1 MYSDF
6 DSFVSEIEKRVS
18 ADRQGKSI
26 HSIIGIELD
35 KLSTAELLDF
45 FVKQFGDLLIR
56 DYAEQQI
63 IYGTIN
69 AIKYRKEAH
78 A

>member
-1 MYSDF
+1 MYSNF

-18 ADRQGKSI
+18 ADRQGNSI
-26 HSIIGIELD
+26 HYIIGIELD

-45 FVKQFGDLLIR
+45 FIKQFGDLLIR

-69 AIKYRKEAH
+69 AIKYRKEANE
-78 A
+78 